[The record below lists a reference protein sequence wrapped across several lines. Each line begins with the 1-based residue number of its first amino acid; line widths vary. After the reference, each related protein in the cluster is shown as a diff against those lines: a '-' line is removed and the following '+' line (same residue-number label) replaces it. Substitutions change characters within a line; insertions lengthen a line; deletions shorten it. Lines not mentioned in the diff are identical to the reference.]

1 MADKKII
8 FDVGFNIEKESLN
21 SLKTQLKELQNL
33 TKNDLFNDS
42 DSSAEALNRQ
52 LIEIRQ
58 SAEAVESALGKA
70 YNSKLDTLNVQ
81 TFRNEISKSGYSISD
96 LQNNFSKAGEAG
108 EAAFV
113 SVANQLTNV
122 NSYAKQSNKLMDS
135 LAQTITNTIRWN
147 VVSTAFNSVT
157 QSISNAWSYVQKLD
171 TSLNNIQIVTGKSS
185 EQMQVFAEQANK
197 TAKSLGAYTT
207 SYTDAALTFYQQG
220 LGEEEANAR
229 AELATK
235 VSNVTGLSGDDAAE
249 YVTSVLN
256 GYKVGSADAENAM
269 DKLAAVA
276 KTTASDLAELSEGMA
291 QVASSANSMGVSEDQ
306 LAAMLSTTISV
317 TRQDASSVGNAYK
330 TIFARISDIAAGTS
344 DAEVSLG
351 TYTGEMAK
359 LGFSVL
365 DSTGSLRDLGDVIE
379 EIGGKWS
386 SLSKEQQVSLAQTMA
401 GTRQYNNLISLF
413 DNWSDY
419 EDALSTSMNANGEI
433 AQEQE
438 TYMESIQAHLKTLST
453 SWDDFYDSMLNS
465 GTINSVIDGLS
476 SVGSALAKITDSLGG
491 GNRILAN
498 VGAMAT
504 QIISKQIGSSVAAL
518 VTNFKYAKAQAEEF
532 KQALSYLDSVDLSK
546 FEDPDSVF
554 WANSKKQILQS
565 ASMISPEKSEKIAVN
580 FDSFAADKVSLAKNQ
595 KNREA
600 ELNKL
605 PTGFKYTGL
614 ENKELDYQNYQDLIS
629 KKSASLETGLK
640 NLFSDTLEDDFS
652 NFLEGDS
659 DQIDLNNIKESLE
672 NIKNVKKEISD
683 SNLFSEKDLSEVGH
697 LEEEL
702 NNILNSYKNIEENSF
717 SKGDLVSDDSILGLL
732 NNENYSEAGD
742 SLIALQEK
750 LNNAIAD
757 DSNITSESLE
767 EILALKEKV
776 LNTGL
781 ISDEDFSEIDK
792 TIKKFED
799 LVDEKEALS
808 NTADNAKGI
817 VKQGKDKYLSDED
830 AEIGTKISDIIN
842 SSDTRNYDEIYDNLL
857 NLDGLDTQLKGQIE
871 SITQQ
876 IQADLDSLNVQALT
890 SSLTQAA
897 GATAQFAL
905 SASQLRSGITSAI
918 EGTSSFSDVL
928 VNLLF
933 TIPSIATSFST
944 IKKSL
949 NSFSAA
955 LSQMGDSQ
963 TKAKEATIKAVTETL
978 KSAEAKDKDTQA
990 ANRQAQANEQ
1000 AADGAKE
1007 HQEEEKQ
1014 DTKQTK
1020 KNTVAKKENKNASN
1034 EESSATSQ
1042 STVKTEANSAAVEEN
1057 TVETEEN
1064 TLAKE
1069 ENAAA
1074 GSKTTGVL
1082 STLVSSFSSFGSI
1095 ASWVIGGITLAY
1107 SVFSGIAEAQKK
1119 KIEEAKEELDTLQE
1133 KAEELSSDEN
1143 TYKSNNASLEAMKED
1158 YEELSKIANA
1168 NNGDSNVDALT
1179 DDQRERYNEIKEEI
1193 ASLNEDV
1200 IAGYNEE
1207 GEVILKNN
1215 EALEDTISL
1224 LKEELE
1230 LKKQEILESDEW
1242 KNGAENRSTETQGY
1256 SDEIE
1261 NLKVDINDA
1270 IGLNNT
1276 EYDDLYRDS
1285 LDRALKNEGAYN
1297 EETGLYDT
1305 KAIEELLKEGSLED
1319 PLLGKKISFTNLSD
1333 EDLEQIVSYYE
1344 QINTDQEKINEL
1356 AKGWSTSLME
1366 YMVYEGDAYDALA
1379 NTKVTTVEG
1388 ETESLGTTTASSI
1401 SSSYIKQLSEAHP
1414 EMSEDEAKAAA
1425 ESGLENIA
1433 KVMSAAEEA
1442 NDFSFYDLQGL
1453 VEEGNQTS
1461 EYNFSRKVGSYIEN
1475 LKEQGLFDGLDD
1487 EEIQREIISILDSM
1501 GITAETDDEGNL
1513 TGTYTTES
1521 TKASDSA
1528 KAKLQTSFGNDP
1540 LFANYDVNGQNW
1552 EAFLNELSEKTGETK
1567 ANVVASFNDMS
1578 SGIKN
1583 AFSDMSDEEALNS
1596 FANFFGGD
1604 ETHFDTLAEDKIAIL
1619 EEFSSDMSE
1628 AVTGLSSAT
1637 TTEELFSYWEDYEEL
1652 LNKLPEE
1659 TRETVEAT
1667 EEAESVVSSYQT
1679 KLEELAANYDNA
1691 ATELENYKSV
1701 LERYNNLKDEGSAT
1715 EQDEAIL
1722 EAAQDKLEAATL
1734 AGELAAK
1741 NGLDAED
1748 IENFAEEYSNL
1759 ADFENTSKKELV
1771 KLASA
1776 QLRYNQAVE
1785 DASDNI
1791 NDWKTAVQKAQSGGL
1806 LDADVLSELKE
1817 EYANLLDLDTDD
1829 ISTSFASSAENLELL
1844 QQALQGSTDAFK
1856 QLQEAAGEAYL
1867 SDIGLSPESVDNI
1880 TSQLDNLITT
1890 FNNDHGDFEV
1900 GVALDQDDYSDFID
1914 GLQKIV
1920 DASGMTAEQAQE
1932 YFKDMGFDVE
1942 FNTAS
1947 ATAEDSEQYY
1957 DWTPTPTDGITIGQ
1971 TLGTGDLPIADYNA
1985 VLLNGVKWNSSLSN
1999 DSKKKN
2005 TKTVTGTAIKTVT
2018 PNGNANG
2025 GNIKQSYSNTTYSP
2039 KSTSSGSGS
2048 GSGSGSSNKKTTKKG
2063 KENKK
2068 DIYHDVDQSLRR
2080 IKKSLSAV
2088 QEQQETVFGEDLIK
2102 NLKEE
2107 VDLLDQ
2113 QNSKL
2118 KERVNISKQH
2128 LSELGADLS
2137 SYGANFDSEGYITNY
2152 SEVYDNIQAEYQR
2165 GVDWWN
2171 SLSADE
2177 QATDEAKERWEAI
2190 EDTYDKAMDKLDDYD
2205 DTLEEIEDDE
2215 EEILENAYKI
2225 ITKKAEA
2232 FQVKVEFTADLGE
2245 LEREWQEF
2253 TDTVFNDLQDDD
2265 LVGQGKSAFS
2275 NIKSYFDSGEMQQLL
2290 SATKTGLSEYQ
2301 KVMNGE
2307 YSSIYSTYDENGNIV
2322 SNKSLA
2328 RENLQSNLES
2338 LMENYEEI
2346 VEKKKEVDQY
2356 YLDSIDALQDAYSEQ
2371 IELSEFYADQIDH
2384 DLKLTELLYGETAYN
2399 KMSTYYDKLVEN
2411 NKTQISQLRTQA
2423 EHWKTLMDE
2432 ARASG
2437 DDDAYEKYKENW
2449 MSAINDLNSSVE
2461 TCVDNIISKYS
2472 NTINEII
2479 QKLNNSLT
2487 NSLGLDYVNE
2497 ELDLLNTN
2505 AENYLDEIN
2514 AAYAKQELQNK
2525 WQDAINDTD
2534 SIPAQKKLNEL
2545 MQEQMKMLEEK
2556 GELTQYDVD
2565 RAEKEY
2571 EIALKQIALQEAQQ
2585 NKSQMRLKRDANGNY
2600 SYQFVSDEDS
2610 IREAEQELAE
2620 AQNSLYNFDKDA
2632 YQENLNNMYSV
2643 WEEFQ
2648 SKITDVM
2655 TDTSLT
2661 DEQRAEQIA
2670 LLYEQ
2675 YGENINYLVEQNANI
2690 RTNLEDSAFTEL
2702 ASMYDTNVEYFKN
2715 MTEEEQDLIMNNLIP
2730 QWDSGVQQMI
2740 DKISGEGGFE
2750 QVVSE
2755 TFDNLDQA
2763 CQDYRQELE
2772 EVGNT
2777 SDEISDIVS
2786 STSNTLT
2793 SEIQDTTTAMEQQR
2807 QAMQDL
2813 KTEVDN
2819 YTQSLIDAI
2828 QANQD
2833 LLAAYQAL
2841 MAEKNKY
2848 NKTTTDNTTTT
2859 TPTTTDGNGGS
2870 GDGGNGG
2877 SGDGDNSGSGGGG
2890 SKKKLTDARK
2900 KGIATAIW
2908 VIGDSAGWGD
2918 NPERAEKFNDK
2929 FGNKGSQ
2936 IQDYIDENYSHLY
2949 SDWLNEGSYDLTKYY
2964 YDKFKKG
2971 GLADYTGMA
2980 WLDGTPTEPEMV
2992 LNADDTQ
2999 NILSALD
3006 ILDSI
3011 ASSLQSNTLA
3021 TLSSRIG
3028 NLGNLIIPST
3038 NTEESEYEQN
3048 VYITANFE
3056 GKTEADQIQQALNN
3070 LVNIASQRAYRTN
3083 K

>member
-147 VVSTAFNSVT
+147 VVSTALNSVT
-157 QSISNAWSYVQKLD
+157 QNISNAWSYVQKLD

-197 TAKSLGAYTT
+197 AAKSLGAYTT

-433 AQEQE
+433 EQEQE

-465 GTINSVIDGLS
+465 GTINTVIDGLS

-504 QIISKQIGSSVAAL
+504 QIISKQIGSSVASL

-532 KQALSYLDSVDLSK
+532 KQALSYLNQVDLSK

-565 ASMISPEKSEKIAVN
+565 TNMISPEKSEKIAAN
-580 FDSFAADKVSLAKNQ
+580 FNSFAADKVSLTKNQ
-595 KNREA
+595 ENREA

-605 PTGFKYTGL
+605 PTGFNYTGL
-614 ENKELDYQNYQDLIS
+614 ENKEIDYQKYQDLIS
-629 KKSASLETGLK
+629 KESASLETSLK
-640 NLFSDTLEDDFS
+640 NLFSNNLEDNLS
-652 NFLEGDS
+652 NFLEEDS
-659 DQIDLNNIKESLE
+659 DQINLNNIKESLE
-672 NIKNVKKEISD
+672 NIKSVKKEISEL
-683 SNLFSEKDLSEVGH
+683 NLVSESDFSEVGQ

-702 NNILNSYKNIEENSF
+702 NNILNSSKNIEENSF
-717 SKGDLVSDDSILGLL
+717 SKADLVSDDFILGLL
-732 NNENYSEAGD
+732 NNENYSEVRD
-742 SLIALQEK
+742 SFIALQEK
-750 LNNAIAD
+750 INNAVDEKD
-757 DSNITSESLE
+757 DITSESLE

-776 LNTGL
+776 LNTDL

-799 LVDEKEALS
+799 LVSEKEALS
-808 NTADNAKGI
+808 NATTNAKGI

-830 AEIGTKISDIIN
+830 TEIGTKISDIIN
-842 SSDTRNYDEIYDNLL
+842 SSDTVNYDEIYDNLL

-949 NSFSAA
+949 NDFSTA

-963 TKAKEATIKAVTETL
+963 TKAKETTAKMITETL
-978 KSAEAKDKDTQA
+978 KSAEAKEKDTQA
-990 ANRQAQANEQ
+990 ANKQKQANEQ
-1000 AADGAKE
+1000 AADGAKK
-1007 HQEEEKQ
+1007 HQEKEKQ
-1014 DTKQTK
+1014 DTVQTK
-1020 KNTVAKKENKNASN
+1020 ENTAAKKENKSASK
-1034 EESSATSQ
+1034 EEGSATNQ
-1042 STVKTEANSAAVEEN
+1042 STVKTEANSVAVKENTAEVEEN
-1057 TVETEEN
+1057 TI
-1064 TLAKE
+1064 AKE
-1069 ENAAA
+1069 ENATA
-1074 GSKTTGVL
+1074 GSATTGVL
-1082 STLVSSFSSFGSI
+1082 GNLVSSFSSFGGV
-1095 ASWVIGGITLAY
+1095 ASLVIGGITLAY

-1119 KIEEAKEELDTLQE
+1119 KIEEANEELDTLQE

-1143 TYKSNNASLEAMKED
+1143 TYKSNKASLEAMKED

-1168 NNGDSNVDALT
+1168 DDGDSNVDALT
-1179 DDQRERYNEIKEEI
+1179 EDQRDRYNEIKEEI
-1193 ASLNEDV
+1193 ASLNEDA
-1200 IAGYNEE
+1200 IASYNEE

-1224 LKEELE
+1224 LNEELE

-1242 KNGAENRSTETQGY
+1242 KNGAENRDTAAGGY
-1256 SDEIE
+1256 SDDQER
-1261 NLKVDINDA
+1261 LKEKINTEVG
-1270 IGLNNT
+1270 IGLFS
-1276 EYDDLYRDS
+1276 DDF
-1285 LDRALKNEGAYN
+1285 DRAVKNLGAYD

-1305 KAIEELLKEGSLED
+1305 KKIKEQLEEGFFLDPNSGGKVLLKSG
-1319 PLLGKKISFTNLSD
+1319 FSD
-1333 EDLEQIVSYYE
+1333 EDLKQVASYYE
-1344 QINTDQEKINEL
+1344 QINTDQKKINEL

-1366 YMVYEGDAYDALA
+1366 YMVYAGDAYNALA

-1388 ETESLGTTTASSI
+1388 EKETLGTATVSSI
-1401 SSSYIKQLSEAHP
+1401 SSSYIKQLSEDHP

-1453 VEEGNQTS
+1453 VSEGEQTS
-1461 EYNFSRKVGSYIEN
+1461 EYTFSRKVGSYIEN
-1475 LKEQGLFDGLDD
+1475 LKEQGIFDQYDD
-1487 EEIQREIISILDSM
+1487 EETQRIIISILDSM

-1513 TGTYTTES
+1513 AGTYTTES

-1528 KAKLQTSFGNDP
+1528 KAKLQTSFGEDP

-1552 EAFLNELSEKTGETK
+1552 KEFLNELSEKTGETK

-1583 AFSDMSDEEALNS
+1583 AFSNMSDEEALNS
-1596 FANFFGGD
+1596 FANFFGED
-1604 ETHFDTLAEDKIAIL
+1604 ETHFGTLAEDKIAML

-1628 AVTGLSSAT
+1628 AVTGISSAAT
-1637 TTEELFSYWEDYEEL
+1637 TDELSSYWEDYEEL

-1667 EEAESVVSSYQT
+1667 EEAEKVTTSYQT
-1679 KLEELAANYDNA
+1679 KLEELAAKYDNA
-1691 ATELENYKSV
+1691 ASELENYKSV
-1701 LERYNNLKDEGSAT
+1701 LERYNNLKDEGTAT
-1715 EQDEAIL
+1715 EQDEAML

-1748 IENFAEEYSNL
+1748 IENYAEEYSNL

-1829 ISTSFASSAENLELL
+1829 ISTAFASSSENLELL

-1867 SDIGLSPESVDNI
+1867 LDLGLSPESVDNI
-1880 TSQLDNLITT
+1880 TSQLDNLITN
-1890 FNNDHGDFEV
+1890 FNNDYGDFEV
-1900 GVALDQDDYSDFID
+1900 GVELDPNKYSDFIN
-1914 GLQKIV
+1914 GLQDIV
-1920 DASGMTAEQAQE
+1920 NASGMTAEQAQE
-1932 YFKDMGFDVE
+1932 YFKDMGFDLE

-1947 ATAEDSEQYY
+1947 DTVEDSEQYY
-1957 DWTPTPTDGITIGQ
+1957 DWTPEPSDGITIGK

-1985 VLLNGVKWNSSLSN
+1985 VQLDGVKWRSSLSN

-2005 TKTVTGTAIKTVT
+2005 TKTTTGTAIKAVT

-2025 GNIKQSYSNTTYSP
+2025 GNIKQTYSNTTYSP
-2039 KSTSSGSGS
+2039 KSTSSGS

-2088 QEQQETVFGEDLIK
+2088 QEQQETVFGEDFIK

-2128 LSELGADLS
+2128 LSELGAELG
-2137 SYGANFDSEGYITNY
+2137 SYGANFDSEGYMTNY

-2165 GVDWWN
+2165 SVDWWN
-2171 SLSADE
+2171 NLSADE
-2177 QATDEAKERWEAI
+2177 QATDAAKERWEAI

-2205 DTLEEIEDDE
+2205 DTLKEIEDDE

-2225 ITKKAEA
+2225 ITQKAEA

-2253 TDTVFNDLQDDD
+2253 TDTVLKDLQDDD

-2307 YSSIYSTYDENGNIV
+2307 FSSIYSTYDENGNVV

-2411 NKTQISQLRTQA
+2411 NKTQISQLRAQA

-2661 DEQRAEQIA
+2661 DEQRAEQVA

-2786 STSNTLT
+2786 STSDTLT

-2859 TPTTTDGNGGS
+2859 STTTDGNGGS
-2870 GDGGNGG
+2870 GDSGNSSSGDGGNSGG
-2877 SGDGDNSGSGGGG
+2877 SGDGGK
-2890 SKKKLTDARK
+2890 KKKLTDARK

-2918 NPERAEKFNDK
+2918 NPERAEKFNNK
-2929 FGNKGSQ
+2929 FGSKGSQ

-2949 SDWLNEGSYDLTKYY
+2949 NDWLDAGSYDLTKYY

-2971 GLADYTGMA
+2971 GIADYTGMA

-3006 ILDSI
+3006 ILDNI

-3028 NLGNLIIPST
+3028 SLGNLVIPST

>member
-42 DSSAEALNRQ
+42 DSSVEALNRQ

-58 SAEAVESALGKA
+58 SAGAVESALGKA

-96 LQNNFSKAGEAG
+96 LQNSFSKAGEAG

-147 VVSTAFNSVT
+147 VVSTALNSVT

-197 TAKSLGAYTT
+197 AAKSLGAYTT

-359 LGFSVL
+359 LGFNVL

-433 AQEQE
+433 EQEQE

-465 GTINSVIDGLS
+465 GTINTVIDGLS

-504 QIISKQIGSSVAAL
+504 QIISKQIGSSVASL

-554 WANSKKQILQS
+554 WTNSKKQILQS
-565 ASMISPEKSEKIAVN
+565 ASVISPEKSEKIAAN

-629 KKSASLETGLK
+629 KESASLETNFK
-640 NLFSDTLEDDFS
+640 NLFSNTLEDNFS

-683 SNLFSEKDLSEVGH
+683 SNLVSEDDFSEVTQ

-702 NNILNSYKNIEENSF
+702 NNILNSYKNIEGNSF
-717 SKGDLVSDDSILGLL
+717 SKADLISDDSILGLL
-732 NNENYSEAGD
+732 NNESYSEVGD

-750 LNNAIAD
+750 INNAVD
-757 DSNITSESLE
+757 EKDNITSESLE
-767 EILALKEKV
+767 EILELKEKI
-776 LNTGL
+776 LNTEL

-792 TIKKFED
+792 TIKKFEN

-808 NTADNAKGI
+808 NTATNVKGI
-817 VKQGKDKYLSDED
+817 VKQGSDKYLSDED

-842 SSDTRNYDEIYDNLL
+842 SSDTINYDEIYDNLL

-905 SASQLRSGITSAI
+905 SASQLRSGIISAR
-918 EGTSSFSDVL
+918 EGTSSLSDVL

-933 TIPSIATSFST
+933 TIPSIATSFTT

-949 NSFSAA
+949 DNFSAA

-963 TKAKEATIKAVTETL
+963 TKAKETTVKAITETL

-990 ANRQAQANEQ
+990 ANRQKQANEQ
-1000 AADGAKE
+1000 ATDSVKK
-1007 HQEEEKQ
+1007 HQEKEEK
-1014 DTKQTK
+1014 DTEQTK
-1020 KNTVAKKENKNASN
+1020 KNTVAKKENKNASK
-1034 EESSATSQ
+1034 EEGSATNQ
-1042 STVKTEANSAAVEEN
+1042 STVKTETNSVAVEEN
-1057 TVETEEN
+1057 TKEVNEN
-1064 TLAKE
+1064 TIAKE

-1074 GSKTTGVL
+1074 GSTTTGVL
-1082 STLVSSFSSFGSI
+1082 STLVSSFSSFGGI
-1095 ASWVIGGITLAY
+1095 ASLVIGGITLAY
-1107 SVFSGIAEAQKK
+1107 SVFTGIAEAQKK

-1133 KAEELSSDEN
+1133 KSEELSSDEN
-1143 TYKSNNASLEAMKED
+1143 TYKSNRASLEAMKED
-1158 YEELSKIANA
+1158 YEEFSKIANA
-1168 NNGDSNVDALT
+1168 DNGDSNVDALT
-1179 DDQRERYNEIKEEI
+1179 NDQRERYNEIKEEI

-1242 KNGAENRSTETQGY
+1242 KNGAENRNTAIEGY
-1256 SDEIE
+1256 KDEIE
-1261 NLKVDINDA
+1261 TSKQNINS
-1270 IGLNNT
+1270 ILSGQGIF
-1276 EYDDLYRDS
+1276 DDVARIV
-1285 LDRALKNEGAYN
+1285 KGMGAYD
-1297 EETGLYDT
+1297 EESGTYDT
-1305 KAIEELLKEGSLED
+1305 EAIKKALEEGSFYKNSDNPEQTY
-1319 PLLGKKISFTNLSD
+1319 SFSD
-1333 EDLEQIVSYYE
+1333 EQIKSIIEYINE
-1344 QINTDQEKINEL
+1344 INTDQKKINEL
-1356 AKGWSTSLME
+1356 AKGWSASLME
-1366 YMVYEGDAYDALA
+1366 YMVYQGDAYNALA
-1379 NTKVTTVEG
+1379 NTTITTAEG
-1388 ETESLGTTTASSI
+1388 ETEILGTTTASSI
-1401 SSSYIKQLSEAHP
+1401 SSSYTKQLSEEHP
-1414 EMSEDEAKAAA
+1414 EMSEDEAKAAV
-1425 ESGLENIA
+1425 ESGLQNIS

-1453 VEEGNQTS
+1453 VAEGNQTS
-1461 EYNFSRKVGSYIEN
+1461 EYNFSRKIDTYIEY
-1475 LKEQGLFDGLDD
+1475 LKERGVFDEYDD
-1487 EEIQREIISILDSM
+1487 EETQRMIISILDSM

-1528 KAKLQTSFGNDP
+1528 KAKLQTSFGDDP
-1540 LFANYDVNGQNW
+1540 LFVNYDKNGQNW

-1583 AFSDMSDEEALNS
+1583 AFSNMSDEEALNS
-1596 FANFFGGD
+1596 FANFFGED
-1604 ETHFDTLAEDKIAIL
+1604 ETHFDTLAEDKIAML

-1628 AVTGLSSAT
+1628 AVTGISSAT
-1637 TTEELFSYWEDYEEL
+1637 TTEELSSYWEEYEEL

-1667 EEAESVVSSYQT
+1667 EEAENVVSSYQT
-1679 KLEELAANYDNA
+1679 KLEELAAEYDNA
-1691 ATELENYKSV
+1691 ASELENYKSV
-1701 LERYNNLKDEGSAT
+1701 LERYNNLKDEGTAT
-1715 EQDEAIL
+1715 EQDEAML

-1748 IENFAEEYSNL
+1748 IENYAEEYSNL

-1791 NDWKTAVQKAQSGGL
+1791 EDWKTAVQKAQSGSL

-1817 EYANLLDLDTDD
+1817 EYANLLDLDADD
-1829 ISTSFASSAENLELL
+1829 ISTAFASSSENLELL

-1856 QLQEAAGEAYL
+1856 QLQEAAGEQYL
-1867 SDIGLSPESVDNI
+1867 LDIGIPQESVDNI
-1880 TSQLDNLITT
+1880 TSQLDNLITG
-1890 FNNDHGDFEV
+1890 FNNDYGDFEV
-1900 GVALDQDDYSDFID
+1900 GVALDPDTYSSFID

-1932 YFKDMGFDVE
+1932 YFKDMGFDLE

-1957 DWTPTPTDGITIGQ
+1957 DWTPTPTDGMIIGE
-1971 TLGTGDLPIADYNA
+1971 TLGTGVLPIANYNA
-1985 VLLNGVKWNSSLSN
+1985 VQLDGVKWQSSLSD

-2005 TKTVTGTAIKTVT
+2005 TKTVTGTAIKSVT

-2068 DIYHDVDQSLRR
+2068 NIYHDVDQSLRR

-2088 QEQQETVFGEDLIK
+2088 QEQQETVFGEDFIK

-2128 LSELGADLS
+2128 LSELGADLG
-2137 SYGANFDSEGYITNY
+2137 SYGANFDSEGYMTNY

-2177 QATDEAKERWEAI
+2177 QATDAAKERWEGI

-2225 ITKKAEA
+2225 ITQKAEA

-2253 TDTVFNDLQDDD
+2253 TDTVLNDLQDDD

-2290 SATKTGLSEYQ
+2290 STTKTGLSEYQ

-2411 NKTQISQLRTQA
+2411 NKTQISQLRAQA

-2807 QAMQDL
+2807 QAMQNL

-2848 NKTTTDNTTTT
+2848 NKTATDNTTT
-2859 TPTTTDGNGGS
+2859 TPTTTDSNGGS

-2877 SGDGDNSGSGGGG
+2877 SGDGGNSGGSGSGGN
-2890 SKKKLTDARK
+2890 KKKLTDARK

-2918 NPERAEKFNDK
+2918 NPKRAEKFNDK

-2992 LNADDTQ
+2992 LNANDTQ

-3028 NLGNLIIPST
+3028 NLGNLVIPST